1 MNPNAMF
8 SISDG
13 LSVLTAR
20 EGSRDNGCI
29 INTLLQ
35 VTSTPNRV
43 SVTVNKQNYTHDMIL
58 RTGVF
63 NVSMLSTEA
72 PFEVFRHYGF
82 QSGRAAEKIV
92 GEPPRASNGV
102 AYVAGVTN
110 AYLSCRVVQTIDLGT
125 HTQLIADVVD
135 GEVLSAA
142 PSMTYAYYHA
152 NVKPKPR
159 TEPAGKAGWRCSIC
173 GYLYEGDPLP
183 EDFVCPICKHGA
195 ADFERAGA
203 SA

>member
-8 SISDG
+8 SISYG
-13 LSVLTAR
+13 LYVLTAR

-102 AYVAGVTN
+102 A
-110 AYLSCRVVQTIDLGT
+110 
-125 HTQLIADVVD
+125 
-135 GEVLSAA
+135 
-142 PSMTYAYYHA
+142 
-152 NVKPKPR
+152 
-159 TEPAGKAGWRCSIC
+159 
-173 GYLYEGDPLP
+173 
-183 EDFVCPICKHGA
+183 
-195 ADFERAGA
+195 
-203 SA
+203 

>member
-8 SISDG
+8 SISYG
-13 LSVLTAR
+13 LYVLTAR
-20 EGSRDNGCI
+20 EGSRDNCCI

>member
-8 SISDG
+8 SISYG
-13 LSVLTAR
+13 LYVLTAR

-29 INTLLQ
+29 INTLRQ

>member
-8 SISDG
+8 SISYG
-13 LSVLTAR
+13 LYVLTAR

-82 QSGRAAEKIV
+82 QSGRTAEKIV

-152 NVKPKPR
+152 SVKPKPR

-203 SA
+203 SG